1 MSFMDAIKISAHGLS
16 AERTRINVTSMNLAN
31 ANVTRTIDG
40 GPYKAKSVVFKAV
53 PYNEVKKQ
61 EDKDV
66 NGSVKFETMKSP
78 FEKELDKE
86 INALQTVKVDGIV
99 DDPEPFKEVY
109 DPSHPDADANG
120 MVKLPNV
127 NMMEQMVDLIN
138 ASRAFEA
145 NATAI
150 DTAKQMASKTLE
162 LLR

>member
-1 MSFMDAIKISAHGLS
+1 MDAIKISAHGLS

-53 PYNEVKKQ
+53 PYNEVNKQ
-61 EDKDV
+61 ENNNV
-66 NGSVKFETMKSP
+66 NSQMALEIMKSP
-78 FEKELDKE
+78 FEKALDKE
-86 INALQTVKVDGIV
+86 MNSLQTVKVDGIV

>member
-1 MSFMDAIKISAHGLS
+1 MDAIKISAHGLS

-31 ANVTRTIDG
+31 ASVTRTIDG
-40 GPYKAKSVVFKAV
+40 GPYRAKSVVFKAV
-53 PYNEVKKQ
+53 PYNEIRKQ
-61 EDKDV
+61 EDRTQ
-66 NGSVKFETMKSP
+66 NSITPLEPMKSP
-78 FEKELDKE
+78 FDTELEKEM
-86 INALQTVKVDGIV
+86 NALSTVKVDAIV

-109 DPSHPDADANG
+109 DPSHPDADENG

-127 NMMEQMVDLIN
+127 NMMEQMVDLMN

-150 DTAKQMASKTLE
+150 DTAKQMANKTME